1 MRKRQLAILVF
12 GVILAAAG
20 VMLGAWWVPFPV
32 GVAIGVAE
40 PRARIAIPLGA
51 ASGLVGWLVPL
62 AQAQLTYGLGPTAG
76 SIAAIMG
83 FGHQGG
89 AIPTVLTMLVGT
101 LLGLTGAWLTTALR
115 GVASQPR

>member
-1 MRKRQLAILVF
+1 MRKRQLAILAF

-32 GVAIGVAE
+32 GLAIGVAE

-83 FGHQGG
+83 FGHQG

>member
-1 MRKRQLAILVF
+1 MIKRQLAILVF
-12 GVILAAAG
+12 GMILAAAG

-32 GVAIGVAE
+32 GVAVGVAE

-51 ASGLVGWLVPL
+51 ASGLFGWLVPL
-62 AQAQLTYGLGPTAG
+62 AQVQLTYGLGSTAG

-83 FGHQGG
+83 FGHQGV
-89 AIPTVLTMLVGT
+89 IPTVLTMLVGT
-101 LLGLTGAWLTTALR
+101 LLGLTGAWFTTALR